1 MRRAR
6 EWARSGRSR
15 LTAAALILYNP
26 LPLAALALAV
36 LGAGACAGVG
46 RQLAG
51 TLRTAMIVG
60 IPIVAINVLASR
72 EGLTV
77 FARLGDLG
85 PFGQGDLTVEAVVYG
100 AVIALKVTLLML
112 ITTLASLAVDPDEL
126 LRGFRRFSFR
136 SALTASL
143 ATRMIPVLG
152 ADAQRLAEAQR
163 TRPEDPARG
172 VRGRVALLSAIVGGS
187 LERAMEVA
195 ATLELRGFAVAAEG
209 RSRPGRLRLPESRAG
224 NGSTWTEST
233 PAWTPRGATEPTWIG
248 KTRGAAMVA
257 ARLRVSLFGTGSAG
271 AGRGGKIERCGLVRS
286 VPAGEDADRRG
297 HVRAVRRARR
307 GNPAAVRRSQ
317 GHRPMI
323 LAFDHVSYRY
333 PGAETPALDDVSFEL
348 QAGEFCLLAGL
359 SGHGKTTLL
368 HAACGLVPHFHGGTF
383 AGTVSWPA
391 STRASTAPRTSA
403 ATRACCSRTP
413 RRSS

>member
-1 MRRAR
+1 MRNTRLLFYRRLASPLHATRASVGAT
-6 EWARSGRSR
+6 WALA

-51 TLRTAMIVG
+51 TLRTALIVG
-60 IPIVAINVLASR
+60 LPIVAINVLASR

-126 LRGFRRFSFR
+126 LRGFRRLSFR

-209 RSRPGRLRLPESRAG
+209 RPGKRRLRLP
-224 NGSTWTEST
+224 GS
-233 PAWTPRGATEPTWIG
+233 
-248 KTRGAAMVA
+248 
-257 ARLRVSLFGTGSAG
+257 G
-271 AGRGGKIERCGLVRS
+271 AGRRDPRGSAVRVGRPWSRHDLAFLCSALAVLALALAGRLSGAASFEAYPLVKMQID
-286 VPAGEDADRRG
+286 AGTFALCAALVAAILLPFADRRG
-297 HVRAVRRARR
+297 IDR
-307 GNPAAVRRSQ
+307 
-317 GHRPMI
+317 
-323 LAFDHVSYRY
+323 
-333 PGAETPALDDVSFEL
+333 
-348 QAGEFCLLAGL
+348 
-359 SGHGKTTLL
+359 
-368 HAACGLVPHFHGGTF
+368 
-383 AGTVSWPA
+383 
-391 STRASTAPRTSA
+391 
-403 ATRACCSRTP
+403 
-413 RRSS
+413 

>member
-1 MRRAR
+1 MNTRLLFYRRLASPLHATR
-6 EWARSGRSR
+6 AGVGAIWALA

-46 RQLAG
+46 RRLAG
-51 TLRTAMIVG
+51 TLRTALIVG
-60 IPIVAINVLASR
+60 LPIVAINVLASR

-126 LRGFRRFSFR
+126 LRGFRRLSFR

-195 ATLELRGFAVAAEG
+195 ATLELRGFAVAAESRPSPRRPRLPG
-209 RSRPGRLRLPESRAG
+209 ARARRSRALGSGTRLLGSHARGSQTRPRRPWSRHDLAFLCSTFAVLALALAGRL
-224 NGSTWTEST
+224 T
-233 PAWTPRGATEPTWIG
+233 
-248 KTRGAAMVA
+248 GAASFSAYPLVQMQVDKGTFVLCA
-257 ARLRVSLFGTGSAG
+257 ALLAAILLPF
-271 AGRGGKIERCGLVRS
+271 
-286 VPAGEDADRRG
+286 ADRRG
-297 HVRAVRRARR
+297 ID
-307 GNPAAVRRSQ
+307 Q
-317 GHRPMI
+317 
-323 LAFDHVSYRY
+323 
-333 PGAETPALDDVSFEL
+333 
-348 QAGEFCLLAGL
+348 
-359 SGHGKTTLL
+359 
-368 HAACGLVPHFHGGTF
+368 
-383 AGTVSWPA
+383 
-391 STRASTAPRTSA
+391 
-403 ATRACCSRTP
+403 
-413 RRSS
+413 